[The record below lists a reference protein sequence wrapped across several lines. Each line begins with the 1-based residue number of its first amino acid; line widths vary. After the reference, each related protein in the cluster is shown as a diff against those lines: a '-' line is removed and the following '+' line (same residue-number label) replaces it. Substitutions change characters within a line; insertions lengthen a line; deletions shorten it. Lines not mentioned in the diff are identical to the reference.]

1 MTESSS
7 HLNVEEVG
15 GIVVAC
21 FAHQPQFAS
30 FDLAKAFDSLLEPV
44 SQCSTQSLLVDM
56 TPVVYLDSSS
66 LGELARLKRR
76 VEEGG
81 GKMALCNVS
90 STLHEILTVILF
102 DKLFTIFDDQASA
115 TAWISTDDSE

>member
-1 MTESSS
+1 MFSR
-7 HLNVEEVG
+7 LL
-15 GIVVAC
+15 IVMNKKGKTTKDIILSKV
-21 FAHQPQFAS
+21 FAPI
-30 FDLAKAFDSLLEPV
+30 
-44 SQCSTQSLLVDM
+44 
-56 TPVVYLDSSS
+56 VYLDSSS

-115 TAWISTDDSE
+115 TAWISTDDSDW